1 MIDLKAYPMSVR
13 KSATMEA
20 LSYSVTLPDWKPLGF
35 KCWTSDNGFVM
46 QSHFGGHDKEGIMH
60 DFYAYGFVGN
70 KENGDIRATL
80 CEENLQTYRRYLFDT
95 PISA

>member
-1 MIDLKAYPMSVR
+1 
-13 KSATMEA
+13 
-20 LSYSVTLPDWKPLGF
+20 
-35 KCWTSDNGFVM
+35 M